1 MESLVPGVP
10 VEAKIALL
18 LGLAGGLFA
27 AIVVS
32 YTDPDRQYL
41 ALGIGI
47 VAGIV
52 VAIALTGRSIR
63 NSRSTR

>member
-32 YTDPDRQYL
+32 YADPERQYL

-47 VAGIV
+47 VTGIV
-52 VAIALTGRSIR
+52 VAIVLTGRSIR
-63 NSRSTR
+63 NSRSSR